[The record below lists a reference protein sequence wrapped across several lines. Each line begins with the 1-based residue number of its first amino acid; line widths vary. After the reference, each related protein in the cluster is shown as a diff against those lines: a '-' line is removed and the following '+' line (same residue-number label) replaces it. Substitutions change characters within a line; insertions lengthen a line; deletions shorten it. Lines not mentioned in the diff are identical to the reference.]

1 MALSLRARLL
11 FGLVVLAG
19 VGLGV
24 AAVGTYEEQRSFLF
38 RRVDQQVAASELPVS
53 VGLGLVKAPRGVGP
67 RAVPRISPGGTRFDG
82 RGPVTFQASG
92 TYGELLSGAGQVLKV
107 RSFTYG
113 ESPPS
118 PPALAR
124 PSPLSRLG
132 ASRIRLFTV
141 NAKNGT
147 LRYRAAAFSLS
158 GGRLLVIAVPLREVD
173 QTLHRLLL
181 VEGLGGGGVILAL
194 VLLGWIVIRVSMRPL
209 ERIERV
215 ANDIAHGDL
224 SRRVRPSSPRT
235 EIGRL
240 GLSLNEMLAQI
251 EQAFAD
257 RRESEDR
264 LRHFLADAS
273 HELRTPLA
281 AIRGYAEVFR
291 LGAAEDP
298 EALARA
304 MSRIESEAA
313 RMGVLVEDL
322 LMLASLDELPEVRRV
337 PVDLPEL
344 AAHAADDARAIA
356 PDRAVRVFS
365 DGLVRVRAD
374 SDQLRQVLGNLMRN
388 AIVHT
393 PAGTPIEI
401 TVGRDAGW
409 ATLTVRDRGPGLPPG
424 PDGQVF
430 ERFWR
435 SEGGRARGRSGAGLG
450 LAIVTAIVA
459 AHHGKVHARNASGGG
474 AEFVISLPLWSDAAA
489 DAESQP
495 QPAAETVAPR
505 S

>member
-1 MALSLRARLL
+1 MSLRARLL
-11 FGLVVLAG
+11 FGLVLLTG
-19 VGLGV
+19 IGLGV
-24 AAVGTYEEQRSFLF
+24 AAVATYEEQRSFLF
-38 RRVDQQVAASELPVS
+38 RRVDQQVVASELPVS
-53 VGLGLVKAPRGVGP
+53 VGLELFKPPRGVGL
-67 RAVPRISPGGTRFDG
+67 RADPRISRDRPRFSG

-92 TYGELLSGAGQVLKV
+92 TYGAVLSAAGRVLKV
-107 RSFTYG
+107 RSFRYG
-113 ESPPS
+113 ESAPS
-118 PPALAR
+118 PPVVRAGY
-124 PSPLSRLG
+124 PLSHLG
-132 ASRIRLFTV
+132 ASKIGIFTV
-141 NAKNGT
+141 NARNGA
-147 LRYRAAAFSLS
+147 LRYRAVAFSLS
-158 GGRLLVIAVPLREVD
+158 GRRVLVIAVPLREVD

-194 VLLGWIVIRVSMRPL
+194 ILLGWIVIRVSLRPL

-257 RRESEDR
+257 RHESEDR

-291 LGAAEDP
+291 LGAAQEP

-322 LMLASLDELPEVRRV
+322 LMLASLDELPVARHV
-337 PVDLPEL
+337 PVDLSQL
-344 AAHAADDARAIA
+344 AEHAADDGRATA
-356 PDRAVRVFS
+356 PDRAIRVLS
-365 DGLVRVRAD
+365 DGVVCVRAD
-374 SDQLRQVLGNLMRN
+374 SDQLRQVLGNLLRN
-388 AIVHT
+388 AMVHT

-401 TVGRDAGW
+401 TVGCDAGW

-435 SEGGRARGRSGAGLG
+435 SEGGRARGRGGAGLG
-450 LAIVTAIVA
+450 LAIVTAIVD
-459 AHHGKVHARNASGGG
+459 AHHGRVHARNAPGGG
-474 AEFVISLPLWSDAAA
+474 AEFVVNLPLLSDAT
-489 DAESQP
+489 
-495 QPAAETVAPR
+495 PAAASRRQAVPEAVIP
-505 S
+505 